1 MLKKI
6 KDFLGL
12 EKSMSAV
19 LIMVIFVGMGEKLAE
34 RFLPGYI
41 IALGGTSII
50 AGYLNGMD
58 NLLSALYSYP
68 GGYLSDRFGYK
79 RALVFFNLFAMTGYL
94 IVILFPTWQAVLL
107 GAVFFISWDALSL
120 PATMSLVSKVLPKQ
134 KRTMGVSLHSL
145 MRRIPMALGP
155 ILGGVMIK
163 LYGEIDGI
171 RYSFVLALVLAV
183 VSLALQQIFMEDEK
197 KSKEHEAVPR
207 SFRGVFTPELKALLI
222 SDILIRYCEQIPY
235 AFMWIW
241 CKNYVSPVEF
251 GVLTAIEM
259 TTALLVYIPVAA
271 MADKTSKKP
280 FVTMT
285 FVFFTLFPITL
296 LYSKSFIMLVFAF
309 IIRGL
314 KEFGEPTRKALIVD
328 LAPEGLKAYTFGVY
342 YLLRDI
348 LVSIAAFSSGYLWSV
363 SPEMNLYTATAFGVI
378 GTVYFAVYGKEI
390 KLKNAGTGA

>member
-1 MLKKI
+1 
-6 KDFLGL
+6 
-12 EKSMSAV
+12 MSAV

-50 AGYLNGMD
+50 AGYLNGID

-68 GGYLSDRFGYK
+68 GGYLSDKLGYK
-79 RALVFFNLFAMTGYL
+79 RALVFFNLFAMTGYV

-120 PATMSLVSKVLPKQ
+120 PATMSLVSKVLPKE

-145 MRRIPMALGP
+145 MRRIPMAAGP

-171 RYSFVLALVLAV
+171 RYSFVIALGFAVL
-183 VSLALQQIFMEDEK
+183 SLILQQIFMEEEIR
-197 KSKEHEAVPR
+197 SKEHEAVPR
-207 SFRGVFTPELKALLI
+207 SFRMVFTPELKALLI

-241 CKNYVSPVEF
+241 CKNFVSPVEF

-348 LVSIAAFSSGYLWSV
+348 VVSIAAFSSGYLWSI
-363 SPEMNLYTATAFGVI
+363 SPAANLYTATAFGAI
-378 GTVYFAVYGKEI
+378 GTVYFAIYGKEI
-390 KLKNAGTGA
+390 KLKDTGTSA

>member
-1 MLKKI
+1 
-6 KDFLGL
+6 
-12 EKSMSAV
+12 MSAV

-50 AGYLNGMD
+50 AGYLNGID

-68 GGYLSDRFGYK
+68 GGYLSDKLGYK
-79 RALVFFNLFAMTGYL
+79 RALVFFNMFAMTGYI

-145 MRRIPMALGP
+145 MRRIPMAAGP
-155 ILGGVMIK
+155 IVGGVMIK

-171 RYSFVLALVLAV
+171 RYSFVLALAFAV
-183 VSLALQQIFMEDEK
+183 VSLILQQVFMEEEK
-197 KSKEHEAVPR
+197 RPKEHEAVPR
-207 SFRGVFTPELKALLI
+207 SFRGIFTPELKALLI

-378 GTVYFAVYGKEI
+378 GTVYFAIYGKEI
-390 KLKNAGTGA
+390 KLKDAGTSA

>member
-1 MLKKI
+1 
-6 KDFLGL
+6 
-12 EKSMSAV
+12 MSAV
-19 LIMVIFVGMGEKLAE
+19 LMMVIFVGMGEKLAE

-50 AGYLNGMD
+50 AGYLNGID

-68 GGYLSDRFGYK
+68 GGYLSDKFGYK

-120 PATMSLVSKVLPKQ
+120 PATMSLVSKVLPKE

-145 MRRIPMALGP
+145 MRRIPMAAGP

-171 RYSFVLALVLAV
+171 RYSFVLALAFAV
-183 VSLALQQIFMEDEK
+183 MSLVLQQVFMEEEK
-197 KSKEHEAVPR
+197 RPEDHEAVPR
-207 SFRGVFTPELKALLI
+207 SFRLVFTPELKALLI

-241 CKNYVSPVEF
+241 CKNFVSPVEF

-259 TTALLVYIPVAA
+259 ATALLVYIPVAA

-309 IIRGL
+309 VIRGL

-348 LVSIAAFSSGYLWSV
+348 LVSIAAFASGYLWSV
-363 SPEMNLYTATAFGVI
+363 SPEANLYTATAFGVI
-378 GTVYFAVYGKEI
+378 GTVYFAIYGKEI
-390 KLKNAGTGA
+390 KVNKI

>member
-6 KDFLGL
+6 KGFLGL

-50 AGYLNGMD
+50 AGYLNGID

-68 GGYLSDRFGYK
+68 GGYLSDKLGYK
-79 RALVFFNLFAMTGYL
+79 RALIFFNLFAMTGYV

-120 PATMSLVSKVLPKQ
+120 PATMSLVSKVLPKE

-145 MRRIPMALGP
+145 MRRIPMAAGP

-171 RYSFVLALVLAV
+171 RYSFIIALTFAVL
-183 VSLALQQIFMEDEK
+183 SLILQQIFMEEEIR
-197 KSKEHEAVPR
+197 SKEHEAVPR
-207 SFRGVFTPELKALLI
+207 SFRLVFTPELKALLI

-241 CKNYVSPVEF
+241 CKNFVSPVEF

-348 LVSIAAFSSGYLWSV
+348 VVSIAAFSSGYLWSV
-363 SPEMNLYTATAFGVI
+363 SPAANLYTATAFGVI

-390 KLKNAGTGA
+390 RLNKI